1 MAEKKANGGMRQ
13 HKQAEFKKKQIQKEM
28 REAWSEQKERKA
40 RKEDRKDKKDKRQ
53 AAEWAAKGDQE
64 AIGPVEAFRRSKKRA
79 GQDDE
84 DEDDEEDKAG
94 GGFDVE
100 YKNLKREVKQERAAK
115 KGKKEI
121 TTVGMFDGLD

>member
-1 MAEKKANGGMRQ
+1 MAEKKANGGTQ

-40 RKEDRKDKKDKRQ
+40 RKEDRKDKKDKRK

-64 AIGPVEAFRRSKKRA
+64 AIGPVEAFRRSKKRP
-79 GQDDE
+79 GQDDDDE
-84 DEDDEEDKAG
+84 DEEEDKVG